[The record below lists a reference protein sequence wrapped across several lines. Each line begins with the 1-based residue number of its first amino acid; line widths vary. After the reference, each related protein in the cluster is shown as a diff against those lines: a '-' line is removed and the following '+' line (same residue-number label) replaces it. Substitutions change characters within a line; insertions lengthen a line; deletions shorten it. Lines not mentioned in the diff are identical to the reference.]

1 MSVPATG
8 HLCASYLRMPA
19 ERDLSVRSAREAT
32 DGGSAGRTDDRAATS
47 TGSDSSPGSPQAIAA
62 EVLKAV
68 EKLGDAERQEL
79 RQSNHPTSLRVIG
92 ATAPDLGAIETDLSR
107 RLRDVPANQV
117 VELAKALV
125 VFGVLECQQ
134 IAYQI
139 LGHHEAAASSLGL
152 GDIEALGSGLD
163 NWVSVDSFALRVAG
177 PAWRE
182 ERIPDDVIHRWA
194 NSEDRWWRRAALVC
208 TVALNQR
215 ATEVTGEP
223 IRTLSVCRILAG
235 DHDDM
240 VVKGLSWALRE
251 LLRRD
256 PESVV
261 GFLAGHDDVLA
272 ARVKREVRRKIE
284 AGRQ

>member
-1 MSVPATG
+1 VCVILG
-8 HLCASYLRMPA
+8 IPA
-19 ERDLSVRSAREAT
+19 ERVLAVRSAQEAT
-32 DGGSAGRTDDRAATS
+32 DGDSADRIDDQAATS
-47 TGSDSSPGSPQAIAA
+47 TESDSSPGSPQDIAT
-62 EVLKAV
+62 EVLEAI
-68 EKLGDAERQEL
+68 EKLGDAERREL
-79 RQSNHPTSLRVIG
+79 RHKNHPTSLRVIG
-92 ATAPDLGAIETDLSR
+92 ATAPDLRAIEKGLLLR
-107 RLRDVPANQV
+107 FRDVPANQV

-125 VFGVLECQQ
+125 AFGVLECQQ

-139 LGHHEAAASSLGL
+139 LGHHEAAQSSLGL
-152 GDIEALGSGLD
+152 DDIETLGSDLD

-215 ATEVTGEP
+215 ATGVTGEP
-223 IRTLSVCRILAG
+223 TRTLSVCRILVR

-256 PESVV
+256 PDSVV
-261 GFLAGHDDVLA
+261 GFLAEHDDVLA
-272 ARVKREVRRKIE
+272 ARVKREVRRMIE